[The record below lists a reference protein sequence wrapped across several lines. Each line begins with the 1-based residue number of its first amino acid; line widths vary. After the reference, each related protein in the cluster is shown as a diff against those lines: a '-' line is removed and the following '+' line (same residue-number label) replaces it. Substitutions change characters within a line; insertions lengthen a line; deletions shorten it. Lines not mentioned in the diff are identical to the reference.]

1 MKHILP
7 SGFVLLLLSAGTL
20 SVGAQEVTV
29 NFDKHSDFT
38 GYKTFAWTIGTPAK
52 TPAIAQWIT
61 DGIDSRL
68 IAKGLR
74 KVEANANPD
83 LIVLYHAAGSTKTK
97 INTNNPGGYNWG
109 RWWDG
114 RPDEPTEPNPDFD
127 AVELTVDIGDAKTKK
142 LLWMANGIA
151 YRENK
156 QSQTASDLR
165 NVLDKMFKKFPPSV
179 K

>member
-29 NFDKHSDFT
+29 DFDKHSDFT
-38 GYKTFAWTIGTPAK
+38 AYKTFAWTIGTPAK
-52 TPAIAQWIT
+52 TPAIA
-61 DGIDSRL
+61 
-68 IAKGLR
+68 
-74 KVEANANPD
+74 
-83 LIVLYHAAGSTKTK
+83 AGSTNTK

-114 RPDEPTEPNPDFD
+114 RPDEPTKPNPDFD
-127 AVELTVDIGDAKTKK
+127 AVQLTVDIGDAKTKK

-151 YRENK
+151 FRENK
-156 QSQTASDLR
+156 QSKTESDLR
-165 NVLDKMFKKFPPSV
+165 NALDKMFKKFPPSV

>member
-1 MKHILP
+1 MKQILH
-7 SGFVLLLLSAGTL
+7 SGLVLLLLSAGTL
-20 SVGAQEVTV
+20 NVGAQEVTV
-29 NFDKHSDFT
+29 DFDKHSNFSA
-38 GYKTFAWTIGTPAK
+38 YKTYAWTIGTPAK
-52 TPAIAQWIT
+52 TPANAQLIT
-61 DGIDSRL
+61 DGIDRRL

-83 LIVLYHAAGSTKTK
+83 LIVLYHAADGTNVK

-114 RPDEPTEPNPDFD
+114 RPDEPTKGNPDFD
-127 AVELTVDIGDAKTKK
+127 VVELTVDIGDARTKK

-151 YRENK
+151 YRKSK
-156 QSQTASDLR
+156 QSQTESDIR
-165 NVLDKMFKKFPPSV
+165 NTLDKMFKKFPPSV